1 MSLAI
6 KYSRE
11 YDDYLSFKRKVNFLC
26 ILALVIAFVFFVGMP
41 TSYAGKINDFF
52 KDQSIEGIVD
62 IICFSFTAPMYVIV
76 GLLIGVNYGKLCQG
90 YRGKAAQDAG
100 TIGLHNFFQAVTGKE
115 ESNYSLMSATFFT
128 ETMKNF
134 MNVLKGVA
142 AFLILIIAAARI
154 FSNMEKGMEGT
165 QAVMK
170 FLMEIGIVGVFIIYT
185 DKIMATLCGVGVQL
199 CKKLTNISNLDVTNS
214 NPYTLAKGV
223 AVMLCRPTYA
233 GDIADY
239 VNNQNFTFVKAYETV
254 AADADKDS
262 NWIIEHGVTLGNLML
277 GTIKTLPSML
287 VGVAG
292 FVASGLVC
300 IQVML
305 EIIVRRIFAPV
316 AIIDIYQ
323 EGLRSPG
330 ARYLKKYLATFFK
343 LMIIAIIGLSIPSI
357 LGNVVSMAASDGA
370 GGTMLFLLLTAAV
383 SFSGI
388 GMMFKGGEI
397 ANDVLGV

>member
-142 AFLILIIAAARI
+142 AFLQH
-154 FSNMEKGMEGT
+154 T
-165 QAVMK
+165 
-170 FLMEIGIVGVFIIYT
+170 
-185 DKIMATLCGVGVQL
+185 
-199 CKKLTNISNLDVTNS
+199 
-214 NPYTLAKGV
+214 P
-223 AVMLCRPTYA
+223 
-233 GDIADY
+233 
-239 VNNQNFTFVKAYETV
+239 FTF
-254 AADADKDS
+254 
-262 NWIIEHGVTLGNLML
+262 
-277 GTIKTLPSML
+277 
-287 VGVAG
+287 
-292 FVASGLVC
+292 
-300 IQVML
+300 
-305 EIIVRRIFAPV
+305 R
-316 AIIDIYQ
+316 
-323 EGLRSPG
+323 
-330 ARYLKKYLATFFK
+330 
-343 LMIIAIIGLSIPSI
+343 
-357 LGNVVSMAASDGA
+357 
-370 GGTMLFLLLTAAV
+370 
-383 SFSGI
+383 
-388 GMMFKGGEI
+388 
-397 ANDVLGV
+397 

>member
-223 AVMLCRPTYA
+223 AVMLCRPKYA

-254 AADADKDS
+254 AADADKDP